1 MCIDDICCRSHI
13 VQKGRYCHGIYFAS
27 QISNCS
33 IFLFYLFSIFLLFA
47 LNRNYYTHMY
57 FKCYCKLQNLVLLYY
72 AFDYT
77 PRLSFVISS
86 IGMPCFFAISPLGI
100 LAWPPSC
107 DQHLSPCMFLYFAGL
122 LCRIY
127 PTNSN
132 SCCYTSSPPDPLAT
146 AVFVSCLMHI
156 IALFFGFYADGQH

>member
-1 MCIDDICCRSHI
+1 
-13 VQKGRYCHGIYFAS
+13 
-27 QISNCS
+27 
-33 IFLFYLFSIFLLFA
+33 
-47 LNRNYYTHMY
+47 MY

-107 DQHLSPCMFLYFAGL
+107 DQHLSLCVFMTCAGS
-122 LCRIY
+122 LCCNHA
-127 PTNSN
+127 TNSE
-132 SCCYTSSPPDPLAT
+132 SCCYTFFPFYILAT
-146 AVFVSCLMHI
+146 AVFVSCLVNMVSLSCWFSHQRVVLLLQPLGCI
-156 IALFFGFYADGQH
+156 IRIATLEYGLPAASILRKGYHLLSLAW